1 MAAASPQRS
10 CRACAAQDPV
20 LQGGAGQPDGH
31 QGAPQHAL
39 HQVSPRGAKTFFCP
53 PRAAPLPPG
62 AALAPYKRTAFRTPR
77 AVREI
82 LHPARPFTPPPRE
95 TRRPAASRAAP
106 PPHTAPHRPRRS
118 LKAKNAEL
126 TIAKEAEDKV
136 RVVMDEVRGR
146 EDAKKPDLPKL
157 FKERDELRRSIN
169 EHRDAIRK
177 IQNEFNAERK
187 EYFEYQK
194 VGASPAC
201 RPDQSHP
208 LALPARARSTRTGL
222 PCWARAA
229 EPSSRDALLPP
240 HCSPPHAPRR
250 SSASR
255 RTRSTTSARRSSRRT
270 CLATPVPPLCHA
282 CATPVPRLCHRDG
295 RARSQRQP
303 RPLRP
308 RDHR

>member
-1 MAAASPQRS
+1 M
-10 CRACAAQDPV
+10 RAQPKIQSFKEAQDS
-20 LQGGAGQPDGH
+20 LTGIKEHHNTLYTRSAH
-31 QGAPQHAL
+31 
-39 HQVSPRGAKTFFCP
+39 
-53 PRAAPLPPG
+53 AAPKHFFALREPPLCPLG

-106 PPHTAPHRPRRS
+106 PPHTAPHRPTLTHTAPHRPRRS

-229 EPSSRDALLPP
+229 EPSSRDA
-240 HCSPPHAPRR
+240 
-250 SSASR
+250 
-255 RTRSTTSARRSSRRT
+255 
-270 CLATPVPPLCHA
+270 
-282 CATPVPRLCHRDG
+282 
-295 RARSQRQP
+295 
-303 RPLRP
+303 
-308 RDHR
+308 